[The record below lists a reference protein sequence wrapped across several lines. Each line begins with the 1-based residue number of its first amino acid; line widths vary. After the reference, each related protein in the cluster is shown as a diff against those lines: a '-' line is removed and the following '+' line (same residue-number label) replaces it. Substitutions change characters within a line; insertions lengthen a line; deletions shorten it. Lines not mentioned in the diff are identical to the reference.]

1 VELGTQDSSGPRVL
15 MALGAVGEQR
25 VQGRQLG
32 GGHSL

>member
-1 VELGTQDSSGPRVL
+1 VL